1 MKYEYALIP
10 KNNLL
15 EQLKKP

>member
-10 KNNLL
+10 KINLL